1 MTVFHQVKNCHP
13 FFAICERYMCHIAG
27 SDVQGLLTQ
36 TLVALR
42 ATHPRFARTFDCFR
56 NRALSVP
63 SMLCMLAGLL
73 TKSWFCC
80 AERILTSLGR
90 SIAFAIERYPNSTST
105 LWDAPSPTNGI
116 THPSTALPSMVRL
129 LTPLHTWLGFF
140 ISISYVSPRN

>member
-1 MTVFHQVKNCHP
+1 
-13 FFAICERYMCHIAG
+13 MCHIAG

-42 ATHPRFARTFDCFR
+42 ATNLRFARTFDSS

-73 TKSWFCC
+73 TKPWFCC
-80 AERILTSLGR
+80 AERIFASLGR
-90 SIAFAIERYPNSTST
+90 SILRIERYPNSTST

-116 THPSTALPSMVRL
+116 THPSTAFPSKIRL